1 MTNVFLTESL
11 KCDGSD
17 PSISEAMFLWTMSSV
32 NAQLPC
38 SFKIPSVCTEMDGF
52 PAFYTHAWLQILDEL
67 SPIPNPHRRNWAILR
82 ESIRSGAK
90 KRRYDDSEDDAGSS
104 DPPVI
109 VSSTLPLYKTPAPT
123 TKKRKMG
130 SPTVIL
136 KENAVAG
143 PSTPRQRKTS
153 VVPNAGRVPTLIQN
167 SLPNTSKLR
176 LMGTAFTKQKQF
188 PSPRKHLYNCSR
200 P

>member
-1 MTNVFLTESL
+1 MTNVFLTETL

-32 NAQLPC
+32 NPYLPC
-38 SFKIPSVCTEMDGF
+38 SFKIPSVCTEMDEF
-52 PAFYTHAWLQILDEL
+52 PALDTHAWLQIPNEL

-82 ESIRSGAK
+82 ESIRSGSK

-109 VSSTLPLYKTPAPT
+109 TPSTLPLYKTPAPT

-143 PSTPRQRKTS
+143 PSMPRQRKAS
-153 VVPNAGRVPTLIQN
+153 FVPNAGRVPTLMQN
-167 SLPNTSKLR
+167 NLPNTSKLR
-176 LMGTAFTKQKQF
+176 LMGSALTKQLT
-188 PSPRKHLYNCSR
+188 SLRKRLYNCSCT
-200 P
+200 